1 MTSVH
6 GARPFIY
13 KGLHRALKI
22 VAKNFLRYLTS
33 NTWRRFIFFSTFEP
47 KICKSAI
54 LSAVSMSTLKIL
66 SRGYNMAT
74 RKKFETYKMLRY
86 KELQSLVHKSLSPQ
100 TRV

>member
-1 MTSVH
+1 MRVLQT
-6 GARPFIY
+6 
-13 KGLHRALKI
+13 
-22 VAKNFLRYLTS
+22 
-33 NTWRRFIFFSTFEP
+33 RFIILHLLVDSTYLEKVHFFSTFEP

-86 KELQSLVHKSLSPQ
+86 KELQSLVHKPLSP
-100 TRV
+100 

>member
-1 MTSVH
+1 MHYMTVVSLEKSDEPH
-6 GARPFIY
+6 
-13 KGLHRALKI
+13 
-22 VAKNFLRYLTS
+22 
-33 NTWRRFIFFSTFEP
+33 FFNTFEP

-86 KELQSLVHKSLSPQ
+86 KELQSLVHKPLSPLIGFKRTSQ
-100 TRV
+100 GLSF